1 MHAMRTPTA
10 ALRTVAL
17 FEACKGL
24 LALAAASGLLALL
37 HGDLHGLAVRLVH
50 HLHLNPAAHY
60 PQVFIDFAQHLQDTR
75 LGLLAAGA
83 AAYAALR
90 LAEAYGLLRNRAWAE
105 WLSATS
111 GAIYVPF
118 ELHGLLRHGDP
129 LHVVLLAANLAV
141 VAVMVWALWRRRGA
155 AAADGA

>member
-1 MHAMRTPTA
+1 MRTPTA

-17 FEACKGL
+17 FEAFKGL

-60 PQVFIDFAQHLQDTR
+60 PQVFVAFAEHLQDMR

-83 AAYAALR
+83 AAYALLR
-90 LAEAYGLLRNRAWAE
+90 LVEAYGLFRNRAWAE
-105 WLSATS
+105 WLSAAS

-118 ELHGLLRHGDP
+118 ELAGLVRHADP
-129 LHVVLLAANLAV
+129 LHAVLLLANLAV
-141 VAVMVWALWRRRGA
+141 VGVMVLALWRRRGEA
-155 AAADGA
+155 VRPA